1 MPITRNVLQEP
12 NQDEDPDTD
21 LWLDTT
27 DPQHETTPSKII
39 SFITTRKIN
48 FNDIDQNLKSTFNHL
63 EPEQQQTRKIC
74 QQFYQRYQGNGYLNY
89 PKHIKFASD
98 GLLDDLEHYFKSLDA
113 SRPWLCY
120 WSVHALKI
128 LRVDGMKFLPRV
140 ENAVLQKLDSKN
152 IFRMG
157 TEISRVL
164 NPKFSKDT
172 SIEILTFLTIFAFT
186 HV

>member
-1 MPITRNVLQEP
+1 
-12 NQDEDPDTD
+12 
-21 LWLDTT
+21 
-27 DPQHETTPSKII
+27 
-39 SFITTRKIN
+39 
-48 FNDIDQNLKSTFNHL
+48 
-63 EPEQQQTRKIC
+63 
-74 QQFYQRYQGNGYLNY
+74 
-89 PKHIKFASD
+89 
-98 GLLDDLEHYFKSLDA
+98 
-113 SRPWLCY
+113 
-120 WSVHALKI
+120 
-128 LRVDGMKFLPRV
+128 MKFLPRV